1 MYIIAYSFK
10 VNDEIQTKWL
20 DWIKQVF
27 IPQHLAT
34 QLFQDFKLTRILDY
48 GSEDGQTYSI
58 QLSTESLAHLQ
69 KFSAQYSSTIL
80 NEHHQQ
86 FAGQYVSFQTVMEVI
101 AS

>member
-10 VNDEIQTKWL
+10 VNNNIQEEWL
-20 DWIKQVF
+20 NWIKKVF
-27 IPQHLAT
+27 IKKHLDT
-34 QLFQDFKLTRILDY
+34 EIFLEYKLTRILSLD
-48 GSEDGQTYSI
+48 SEDGQTYSI
-58 QLSTESLAHLQ
+58 QFSTQGLGPLQ
-69 KFSAQYSSTIL
+69 KFSALHATAIL

>member
-10 VNDEIQTKWL
+10 VNNNIQTNWL
-20 DWIKQVF
+20 SWIKEVF
-27 IPQHLAT
+27 IKRHLET
-34 QLFQDFKLTRILDY
+34 ELFLDFKLTRVLSLD
-48 GSEDGQTYSI
+48 SDDGQTYSL
-58 QLSTESLAHLQ
+58 QFSTQSLAHLQ
-69 KFSAQYSSTIL
+69 KFSAQHSSTIL

>member
-10 VNDEIQTKWL
+10 VNTEIQAKWL
-20 DWIKQVF
+20 EWVKQVF

-34 QLFQDFKLTRILDY
+34 QLFLDFKLTRVLDRS
-48 GSEDGQTYSI
+48 SEDGQTYSI
-58 QLSTESLAHLQ
+58 QFTAQSLGLLQ

-80 NEHHQQ
+80 KEHHQQ